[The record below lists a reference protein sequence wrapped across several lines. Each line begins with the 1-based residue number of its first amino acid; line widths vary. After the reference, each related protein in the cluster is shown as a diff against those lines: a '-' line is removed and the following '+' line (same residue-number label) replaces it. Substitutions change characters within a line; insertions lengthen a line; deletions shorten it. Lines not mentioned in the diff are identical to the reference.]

1 MVQLAKE
8 FGAIMLA
15 VEHRCYGGADFDG
28 VPDFSTKNLK
38 YLTSRQALAD
48 LNQFWGWISPQLSPV
63 SEVVVFGGS
72 YPGSLSAW
80 ARKLYPDTFG
90 ASVASSAP
98 LRAQANFVG
107 YNDVVASALTA
118 PSVGGSPECL
128 ATYSKGH
135 AELKEMM
142 KTAEGRRPREQNED
156 TLKKIEQD
164 ISYQYL
170 DSWTWRNLRS
180 F

>member
-1 MVQLAKE
+1 M
-8 FGAIMLA
+8 
-15 VEHRCYGGADFDG
+15 
-28 VPDFSTKNLK
+28 
-38 YLTSRQALAD
+38 
-48 LNQFWGWISPQLSPV
+48 

-80 ARKLYPDTFG
+80 ARKLYPESFR

-98 LRAQANFVG
+98 LLAQANFVG

-142 KTAEGRRPREQNED
+142 TRAEGRRPREQ
-156 TLKKIEQD
+156 K
-164 ISYQYL
+164 
-170 DSWTWRNLRS
+170 
-180 F
+180 